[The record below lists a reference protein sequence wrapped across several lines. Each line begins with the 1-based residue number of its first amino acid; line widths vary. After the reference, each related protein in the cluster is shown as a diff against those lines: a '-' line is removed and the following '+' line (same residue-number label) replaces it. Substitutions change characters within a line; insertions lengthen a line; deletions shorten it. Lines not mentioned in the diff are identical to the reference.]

1 MLDIIFIILITI
13 IFASLIF
20 DFVCLGYDIFNPIW
34 DEKFRNKEVRLKR
47 IGDDTITTTL
57 NKPLKHGTTEM
68 IHCYTYFQDIKTNKI
83 YAYDGYD
90 VQNNTV
96 NGQYYNGIVYTYLFR
111 HHILM
116 EVYR

>member
-1 MLDIIFIILITI
+1 
-13 IFASLIF
+13 
-20 DFVCLGYDIFNPIW
+20 
-34 DEKFRNKEVRLKR
+34 
-47 IGDDTITTTL
+47 
-57 NKPLKHGTTEM
+57 M